1 MSRHRFALAS
11 LVSALLLAASGASAQ
26 GQALEKLA
34 GTTPQQRAGIQTMFL
49 KSKLGLSAE
58 QAQKLEAINL
68 KYAQQMQPILESSER
83 PLMKMGQV
91 HRVEEAKDAE
101 MRQLLSPEQYSKYQA
116 SKEELRE
123 HLEQKVMEKRQG
135 GGS

>member
-1 MSRHRFALAS
+1 MGSYRFAFAS
-11 LVSALLLAASGASAQ
+11 LVAALLLAAGSASAQ
-26 GQALEKLA
+26 GEGLEKLA

-68 KYAQQMQPILESSER
+68 KYAQQMQPIIESSER
-83 PLMKMGQV
+83 PLMKMGELR
-91 HRVEEAKDAE
+91 RVQEAKDAE
-101 MRQLLSPEQYSKYQA
+101 MQQLLSPEQYSKYLA
-116 SKEELRE
+116 AKEEMRE